1 MEHDMNARR
10 PLGAAAALAGELYPR
25 LEGVLQP
32 DQLLAQQPVGDHQA
46 LALDL
51 HLTPLLKLK
60 WVIFG
65 G

>member
-1 MEHDMNARR
+1 MSDRR
-10 PLGAAAALAGELYPR
+10 PLGAAAALAGELHPR

-32 DQLLAQQPVGDHQA
+32 GLLLAQQPVGDHQA

-60 WVIFG
+60 
-65 G
+65 